1 MRKSLAIFLF
11 AILLLPA
18 PVQAGAPITIPNQG
32 ILGGYMIDLTDVSNN
47 STTEFVGGDMT
58 DVQVVEVYTATWC
71 ENCVYSE
78 HALMDAL
85 ENESATVLVHHRS
98 IGESQDPFGTEA
110 GDVRWMDLYGE
121 TSAEAASGLQ
131 RAAPSVVFDGH
142 RFVAGS
148 APHGDSLESDYTEMF
163 ADKHNFRNNMPNYC
177 CSSNFTWTGDN
188 SSGTLEWSA
197 ILPAP
202 WNMGWTTR
210 LMVVEHSAY
219 FPDGSN
225 GMEYY
230 EDAVRMVVD
239 LQVDAYPWPDGLND
253 GFQTYGGTEDIQLP
267 AAWDGDDLSLV
278 VVHEWEDAMIWDPE
292 PESPD
297 SGFLPGF
304 LAPLGLI
311 ALGAAALARRE

>member
-1 MRKSLAIFLF
+1 
-11 AILLLPA
+11 
-18 PVQAGAPITIPNQG
+18 
-32 ILGGYMIDLTDVSNN
+32 
-47 STTEFVGGDMT
+47 
-58 DVQVVEVYTATWC
+58 
-71 ENCVYSE
+71 
-78 HALMDAL
+78 
-85 ENESATVLVHHRS
+85 
-98 IGESQDPFGTEA
+98 
-110 GDVRWMDLYGE
+110 
-121 TSAEAASGLQ
+121 
-131 RAAPSVVFDGH
+131 
-142 RFVAGS
+142 
-148 APHGDSLESDYTEMF
+148 MF

-230 EDAVRMVVD
+230 EDVVRMVVD
-239 LQVDAYPWPDGLND
+239 LQVDAYPGPDGLND

>member
-1 MRKSLAIFLF
+1 MRKSLTIFLF

-18 PVQAGAPITIPNQG
+18 PVQAGTPITIPNQG

-98 IGESQDPFGTEA
+98 IGESQDPFGTQA
-110 GDVRWMDLYGE
+110 GDERWIDLYGE
-121 TSAEAASGLQ
+121 TSAEAASGLE

-148 APHGDSLESDYTEMF
+148 APHGDSLESDYAGMF
-163 ADKHNFRNNMPNYC
+163 ADKHEHR
-177 CSSNFTWTGDN
+177 SWGLESDFTWTGDN
-188 SSGTLEWSA
+188 SSGVLSWS
-197 ILPAP
+197 
-202 WNMGWTTR
+202 MGIQPDEPESMTWRHR

-219 FPDGSN
+219 FPEGSN
-225 GMEYY
+225 GLEHY
-230 EDAVRMVVD
+230 DDIVRAVIE
-239 LQVDAYPWPDGLND
+239 LNVT
-253 GFQTYGGTEDIQLP
+253 GNNGTAVGGEQEITLP
-267 AAWDGDDLSLV
+267 AAYDGDDLSLV
-278 VVHEWEDAMIWDPE
+278 VVHEWKQTPPAIE
-292 PESPD
+292 PNPNEGPAS
-297 SGFLPGF
+297 LPGF
-304 LAPLGLI
+304 LAPLGLV
-311 ALGAAALARRE
+311 ALGAAALARRD

>member
-1 MRKSLAIFLF
+1 MRKILALLLF
-11 AILLLPA
+11 AILLLPT
-18 PVQAGAPITIPNQG
+18 PVLAGVPITISNQG
-32 ILGGYMIDLTDVSNN
+32 ILGGYMIDLTGVSNN
-47 STTEFVGGDMT
+47 TTTEFVEGDMT

-78 HALMDAL
+78 HALMDSL

-98 IGESQDPFGTEA
+98 IGESQDPFGTQA
-110 GDVRWMDLYGE
+110 GDERWIDLYGE
-121 TSAEAASGLQ
+121 TSAEAASGLE

-148 APHGDSLESDYTEMF
+148 APHGDSLESDYAGMF
-163 ADKHNFRNNMPNYC
+163 ADRHHFRSDLPHLQ
-177 CSSNFTWTGDN
+177 SSNFTWTGDN
-188 SSGTLEWSA
+188 SSGTLEWA
-197 ILPAP
+197 AVLPTP
-202 WNMGWTTR
+202 VNMGWTTR

-230 EDAVRMVVD
+230 EDVVRMVVD
-239 LQVDAYPWPDGLND
+239 LQVDAYPGPDGLND

-278 VVHEWEDAMIWDPE
+278 VVHEWEDAMIWEPDPDTSE
-292 PESPD
+292 GPASL
-297 SGFLPGF
+297 SGF

-311 ALGAAALARRE
+311 ALGAAALTRRD